1 MAAGLW
7 RAGLRNGAPARLSDA
22 RHERPGGARGPG
34 AHPRMLWR
42 RSPPRGADELAA
54 FQTTRWSLIVAARGA
69 TPDARDALDLLCR
82 AYRPAVISYLRRYG
96 YARPDAED
104 VAQDFFTRFVEKRF
118 QDVADPQRG
127 RFRMFLRTALR
138 HFVASA
144 HAHDHAARRRPLQPG
159 AGLDPE
165 QLDSGESPE
174 RAFERAWALTVLGR
188 ALERLRDEA
197 VAAEKLPLFERLRG
211 FLVEAPEPRDYER
224 VAADLDM
231 RPNTVAVAT
240 HRLRER
246 LRELVRAELSD
257 TVAGPNELAEELV
270 ALRAALEG
278 PAVPALLER

>member
-7 RAGLRNGAPARLSDA
+7 RAGPGNGASARLFGGHDPVRAGPRVSGAPAR
-22 RHERPGGARGPG
+22 
-34 AHPRMLWR
+34 MLWCR
-42 RSPPRGADELAA
+42 TSPRGALELAA
-54 FQTTRWSLIVAARGA
+54 FQTTRWSLIVAARGV

-82 AYRPAVISYLRRYG
+82 AYRPAVVSYLRRYG
-96 YARPDAED
+96 YARADADD

-144 HAHDHAARRRPLQPG
+144 HAHDHAARRAPLQAG
-159 AGLDPE
+159 AGVDP
-165 QLDSGESPE
+165 DRVDGGESPE

-188 ALERLRDEA
+188 ALERLREEA
-197 VAAEKLPLFERLRG
+197 EAADKSLLFERLRG

-224 VAADLDM
+224 VAAELSM

-257 TVAGPNELAEELV
+257 TVAGPQDLAEELE

-278 PAVPALLER
+278 PAGPALLER

>member
-1 MAAGLW
+1 M
-7 RAGLRNGAPARLSDA
+7 
-22 RHERPGGARGPG
+22 
-34 AHPRMLWR
+34 
-42 RSPPRGADELAA
+42 AA

-69 TPDARDALDLLCR
+69 SPDAREALDLLCR
-82 AYRPAVISYLRRYG
+82 CYRPAVISYLRRYG
-96 YARPDAED
+96 YARADAD
-104 VAQDFFTRFVEKRF
+104 DLAQDFFTRFVEKRF

-127 RFRMFLRTALR
+127 RFRMFLRAALR

-144 HAHDHAARRRPLQPG
+144 HAHDHAARRHPQHAGG
-159 AGLDPE
+159 AIDPE
-165 QLDSGESPE
+165 HVDSGESPE

-197 VAAEKLPLFERLRG
+197 VVAERLPLFERLRG

-224 VAADLDM
+224 VAAELDM

-257 TVAGPNELAEELV
+257 TVAGPEDLAGELE

-278 PAVPALLER
+278 PAAPALVDR